1 MPLRYLLR
9 FFARDERLVEK
20 LAESLPMRRAAQWT
34 AFAYHKSR
42 QIGHEVVEKLQSSDQ
57 VHQLKGEAQQ
67 FGKKA
72 QSFQNTLTE
81 EMKKAYE
88 ELQKMKN
95 KK

>member
-1 MPLRYLLR
+1 MFVKYSFYETSWINNTKVLR
-9 FFARDERLVEK
+9 FFFL
-20 LAESLPMRRAAQWT
+20 T
-34 AFAYHKSR
+34 
-42 QIGHEVVEKLQSSDQ
+42 GHEVVEKLQSSDQ

>member
-1 MPLRYLLR
+1 M
-9 FFARDERLVEK
+9 
-20 LAESLPMRRAAQWT
+20 
-34 AFAYHKSR
+34 
-42 QIGHEVVEKLQSSDQ
+42 VEKLQSSDQ